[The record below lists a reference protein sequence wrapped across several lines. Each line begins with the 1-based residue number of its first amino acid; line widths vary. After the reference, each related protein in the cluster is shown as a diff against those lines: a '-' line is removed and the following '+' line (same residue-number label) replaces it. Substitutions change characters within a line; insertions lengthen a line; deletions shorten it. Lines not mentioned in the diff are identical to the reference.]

1 MAVAKIGK
9 WCLIDQM
16 KKIIVVLM
24 FAVSPVVHA
33 QILTQN
39 FGAGFSIDFVR
50 IGNAGNAADTSGNPN
65 PAGSVSYTYNIGKYE
80 ISRDMINKANAL
92 GGLNITMADF
102 SISTP
107 TIPYRGGNGADRPAP
122 GISWYDAARFVNYL
136 NTSSDR
142 SAAYKFDV
150 NGSFQLWS
158 SSDDG
163 YNANNKFRNSKA
175 LYFLPSVDEWY
186 KAAYF
191 DPAKNSGLGGYWLFA
206 TQSNSAPSYS
216 SGGTSPN
223 SAIYGDQ
230 TSPADITNAGGLSA
244 YGTMAQGGNLW
255 EWLETANDLS
265 NNDASELR
273 AIRGGGFDNINTD
286 SYQESNSASASSGS
300 QPTDGNMKNGFRIA
314 MVPEPSAV
322 SLLAIGLSG
331 LAMMRRR
338 RS

>member
-1 MAVAKIGK
+1 MF
-9 WCLIDQM
+9 
-16 KKIIVVLM
+16 KKILLPLLLSCPMVNSQVIT
-24 FAVSPVVHA
+24 P
-33 QILTQN
+33 N
-39 FGAGFSIDFVR
+39 FGTGANAFSIEFVQ
-50 IGNAGNAADTSGNPN
+50 IGNLGNAADTSGNPN

-102 SISTP
+102 SVSTP

-191 DPAKNSGLGGYWLFA
+191 DPAKNSGAGGYWLYT
-206 TQSNSAPSYS
+206 TQSNTAPSYS
-216 SGGTSPN
+216 SGGTEAN
-223 SAIYGDQ
+223 SAIYGGQ
-230 TSPADITNAGGLSA
+230 TSPADIFNAGGLSA

-286 SYQESNSASASSGS
+286 SYQKSNSASASWGS
-300 QPTDGNMKNGFRIA
+300 QPTDGNIKNGFRIA

-322 SLLAIGLSG
+322 SLLAVGLGG

-338 RS
+338 RA